1 MDDKLDL
8 DRVVDLDKVD
18 EGTRDKRVEWL
29 PEPVGLEIL
38 QVAPRLA
45 SDMEQQHHHQRRWN
59 DDLESALVIMHGG
72 APHVVVGSGMPHQ
85 LDFALLARS

>member
-8 DRVVDLDKVD
+8 DRVIDLDKVD
-18 EGTRDKRVEWL
+18 EGTCNKRVEWL

-38 QVAPRLA
+38 QVAPQLP
-45 SDMEQQHHHQRRWN
+45 SDMGKQHHHQWRRN
-59 DDLESALVIMHGG
+59 DDLESTLVIMHGG
-72 APHVVVGSGMPHQ
+72 APHVVVGGGMPHQ